1 MPAAK
6 DIILHAS
13 GFDSGRIASRV
24 RNALFEL
31 LGSGV
36 YRLAAAHVYDVVAV
50 AGVVEFGVV
59 VGFVCRGTWSA
70 IKSKAGNRVLIFHGY
85 AVACARAGILMM
97 QLIGNA
103 ANRFAA
109 LARKHFY
116 IVVGG
121 FGATAGLRAIE
132 GRAIQRHCFNVNLIW
147 ATRSTTACCRSPR
160 TAAFVGRPLI
170 SDEGLILRSNREVR
184 YFFP

>member
-6 DIILHAS
+6 VIILHAG

-24 RNALFEL
+24 RDALFEL

-36 YRLAAAHVYDVVAV
+36 YRLAAAHIDDVVAV
-50 AGVVEFGVV
+50 AGVVELGVV
-59 VGFVCRGTWSA
+59 IPSACLGTWRA

-85 AVACARAGILMM
+85 SIACTRTGIRMV
-97 QLIGNA
+97 QLIGDA

-116 IVVGG
+116 IVVGR
-121 FGATAGLRAIE
+121 FGVAAGLRAIE
-132 GRAIQRHCFNVNLIW
+132 FSAVQRHCFNIYLIW
-147 ATRSTTACCRSPR
+147 ATRSTTVCFRSPR

-170 SDEGLILRSNREVR
+170 SDVRLILRSNLEVR

>member
-6 DIILHAS
+6 VIILHAG

-59 VGFVCRGTWSA
+59 IVIFYLGAWRA

-85 AVACARAGILMM
+85 GIACSRAGIRMV
-97 QLIGNA
+97 QLIGDA

-116 IVVGG
+116 IVVGR
-121 FGATAGLRAIE
+121 FGAVAGLRAIE

-147 ATRSTTACCRSPR
+147 TLQ
-160 TAAFVGRPLI
+160 AA
-170 SDEGLILRSNREVR
+170 
-184 YFFP
+184 